1 MADDFD
7 AAASWLS
14 SNPSAA
20 SLPNDT
26 KLEVCHYC
34 SQGMV
39 NDLTG
44 RFMACL
50 NMRLQAPDR
59 KSPYPATDEG
69 SLNIQDKLKTINV
82 LNAGSSKT

>member
-26 KLEVCHYC
+26 KLEVYLYCLFRCEKGSDMQIYGLFKYATTGSGPLVFLFPHYRQELI
-34 SQGMV
+34 S
-39 NDLTG
+39 
-44 RFMACL
+44 
-50 NMRLQAPDR
+50 
-59 KSPYPATDEG
+59 KDEF
-69 SLNIQDKLKTINV
+69 
-82 LNAGSSKT
+82 

>member
-26 KLEVCHYC
+26 KLEVIHCP
-34 SQGMV
+34 
-39 NDLTG
+39 LTIDEPKLTA
-44 RFMACL
+44 RYTVSS
-50 NMRLQAPDR
+50 NMSIPVQDR
-59 KSPYPATDEG
+59 KLYDDITS
-69 SLNIQDKLKTINV
+69 
-82 LNAGSSKT
+82 